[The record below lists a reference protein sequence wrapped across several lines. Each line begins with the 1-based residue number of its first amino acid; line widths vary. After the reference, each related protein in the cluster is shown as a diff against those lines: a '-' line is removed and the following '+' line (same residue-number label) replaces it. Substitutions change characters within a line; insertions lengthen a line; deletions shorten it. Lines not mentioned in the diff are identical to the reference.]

1 MHGGYNKRGIF
12 MIVFKQGDVKID
24 GVKIHYYRHQGGKQ
38 TILLLHGATDNGLC
52 WARTAQE
59 LAQKYDVIMPDAQG
73 HGLSDRLQPGYS
85 FDSQTSQVAGLVK
98 ELGLKK
104 PIIMGH
110 SMGAGTTSNVA
121 VEYPEIPKAIILED
135 PAWGMFPPTPEN
147 IEANKQRHKEIQE
160 YQLGVAKL
168 SIPEI
173 IDQCHKD
180 NPTWQEYDV
189 IPWAES
195 RKQFDPALLKNMI
208 ANSRP
213 YEELVARIQCPTL
226 LIIAEN
232 GIVTKAVAENAA
244 RLWKAKAPF
253 KWVYIKGAGHSIRRE
268 QYDAYKQALD
278 EFLIEIK

>member
-1 MHGGYNKRGIF
+1 M
-12 MIVFKQGDVKID
+12 VDFKQGDVKID
-24 GVKIHYYRHQGGKQ
+24 GVKIHYYRNTGGKQ
-38 TILLLHGATDNGLC
+38 AILLLHGATDNGLC

-59 LAQKYDVIMPDAQG
+59 LAGHYDVIMPDAQG
-73 HGLSDRLQPGYS
+73 HGLSDRLQSGFS
-85 FDSQTSQVAGLVK
+85 FDSQTNQAAGLVK

-147 IEANKQRHKEIQE
+147 LEANKKNHKDIQK

-168 SIPEI
+168 PMKEI
-173 IDQCHKD
+173 IAQCHKD
-180 NPTWQEYDV
+180 NPTWEECDV

-213 YEELVARIQCPTL
+213 YEEIVTKIKCPTL

-232 GIVTKAVAENAA
+232 GIVTKKVAENAA
-244 RLWKAKAPF
+244 KLWKAKTPF

-268 QYDAYKQALD
+268 QYAAYKKALD
-278 EFLIEIK
+278 EFLAEI